1 MLAHLKIHFQKLR
14 CSSRYFFSNRQGC
27 SMRTLWLDVC
37 FDFLKKRKNKTTTN
51 INDRQHGPG
60 SNNVSKKANPM
71 GQSVIHYRQWCF
83 LSQEE
88 FWQIATVVKKGRRVV
103 WNEKAQS
110 VGGSEGRPTPTQ
122 AAASSYQLILTTG
135 KSFPGYCAI
144 LNSDAIPELFGSTFQ
159 ENFDHQ
165 LYFASRCNI
174 RIGAVPCNS
183 RTNTYF
189 WRNIVLEQ
197 LQSKMTIFCPT
208 VCRSNQCC
216 LCMTKSWSRSHF

>member
-1 MLAHLKIHFQKLR
+1 MCQKGKSDGIHH
-14 CSSRYFFSNRQGC
+14 RQ
-27 SMRTLWLDVC
+27 WW
-37 FDFLKKRKNKTTTN
+37 FLHQGEFCQIVTGVKKR
-51 INDRQHGPG
+51 
-60 SNNVSKKANPM
+60 
-71 GQSVIHYRQWCF
+71 W
-83 LSQEE
+83 
-88 FWQIATVVKKGRRVV
+88 RVV

-110 VGGSEGRPTPTQ
+110 VGGTEGRPTPTQ

-183 RTNTYF
+183 RTNTYT

-216 LCMTKSWSRSHF
+216 LCVPKFQIFTIVLHSRESLVIICSLSSVKKNDRATQEWTVTLKCFWGWTTLCALHIKPQGE